1 MLRINLLPAYVNQ
14 RRWIKKLIPI
24 FAAVFAVFVAVP
36 LAYSAYLHK
45 KLTDITQQA
54 DTAVQGKTTTDGLRA
69 QAVATIGQVKP
80 IQDKLDFVD
89 AVHAYDRAQVARF
102 NTLADTSAHTRFIY
116 SAVAVAG
123 ATMNI
128 KAWSPSVE
136 DVGRYLQV
144 MYQEP
149 DFQSVVVDHIPGY
162 PDNGRNLYYLNGRMV
177 FADGA
182 SGAAGTGATPSGG
195 GQSSYPG
202 QSSSS
207 SSSSGQTG
215 SGSSGGGGQQTA
227 AGSGAPSNYT
237 PASIGPNAVGSVPPD
252 VGPPPA
258 ELTGGAPTGGNSGP
272 TPGGGFSGGGGTAV
286 ASSGGYSPAFLK
298 IANGL
303 MISPFAP
310 DSYRQSVYR
319 QLLRRVVKRTAPKGF
334 DINVT
339 ATLKQPLTP
348 PSLPGAAPAAAPG
361 GRGGFP
367 GAPGGPPGSPRTTG

>member
-1 MLRINLLPAYVNQ
+1 MLRINLLPPYVNQ

-24 FAAVFAVFVAVP
+24 FVALLAVCVAVP
-36 LAYSAYLHK
+36 LAYSAYLNK
-45 KLTDITQQA
+45 KLTDITQLA
-54 DTAVQGKTTTDGLRA
+54 DTAVTGKTTTDGLRA
-69 QAVATIGQVKP
+69 QAATTIAQVKP

-116 SAVAVAG
+116 SGVSVSG
-123 ATMNI
+123 TTMNI

-149 DFQSVVVDHIPGY
+149 DFASVVVDHIPGY
-162 PDNGRNLYYLNGRMV
+162 PDNGRNLYYLGKTMV

-182 SGAAGTGATPSGG
+182 SGAAGGAAAPSGG
-195 GQSSYPG
+195 GQSSSSGQSYPG
-202 QSSSS
+202 QS
-207 SSSSGQTG
+207 G
-215 SGSSGGGGQQTA
+215 GGGGQQSA
-227 AGSGAPSNYT
+227 AGAGAPSGYT
-237 PASIGPNAVGSVPPD
+237 PAGIGPNALGSVPPG
-252 VGPPPA
+252 VGPPPP
-258 ELTGGAPTGGNSGP
+258 ELTGGATTGGNNGP
-272 TPGGGFSGGGGTAV
+272 TPGGGFQSGGGTAV
-286 ASSGGYSPAFLK
+286 ASGGGYSPAFQK
-298 IANGL
+298 IVNGL
-303 MISPFAP
+303 GISPFAT
-310 DSYRQSVYR
+310 DAYRQSVSR

-348 PSLPGAAPAAAPG
+348 PGLPGAAPAAAPG

-367 GAPGGPPGSPRTTG
+367 GAPGGPRQAG

>member
-69 QAVATIGQVKP
+69 QAVATISQVKP

-89 AVHAYDRAQVARF
+89 AVHAYDRAQVARY
-102 NTLADTSAHTRFIY
+102 NTLADTSAHTHFIY
-116 SAVAVAG
+116 SGVTIAG
-123 ATMNI
+123 PTMTI
-128 KAWSPSVE
+128 KAWSPSVD

-149 DFQSVVVDHIPGY
+149 DFKSVVVDHVPGY
-162 PDNGRNLYYLNGRMV
+162 PDNSRNLWYLNGKMV

-182 SGAAGTGATPSGG
+182 SGSAGAGAAPSGG
-195 GQSSYPG
+195 GQAPG
-202 QSSSS
+202 
-207 SSSSGQTG
+207 GG
-215 SGSSGGGGQQTA
+215 VPMGGGGQTA
-227 AGSGAPSNYT
+227 AGSGTPSNYT
-237 PASIGPNAVGSVPPD
+237 PAAIGPNAPGSVPAD

-258 ELTGGAPTGGNSGP
+258 ELTGGAPTGGGGA
-272 TPGGGFSGGGGTAV
+272 TPGGGFAPGGGTAV
-286 ASSGGYSPAFLK
+286 AASSGGYSPAFLK
-298 IANGL
+298 IASRLG
-303 MISPFAP
+303 ISPFA
-310 DSYRQSVYR
+310 SEEYRQNAYR
-319 QLLRRVVKRTAPKGF
+319 QLLRRVVKRPAPKGF

-339 ATLKQPLTP
+339 ATLKQPLMP
-348 PSLPGAAPAAAPG
+348 PALPGAAPAAAPG

-367 GAPGGPPGSPRTTG
+367 GAGGGPGGVPASSASSG